1 MKEKIIQEIY
11 SSIIN
16 TELSKE
22 EKEHLD
28 SYIQD
33 LISKYSFFI
42 DLNEEALK
50 DKEVVEN
57 IKKNIINVLT
67 GE

>member
-11 SSIIN
+11 SSITN

-50 DKEVVEN
+50 DKEIVEN